1 MISTAK
7 PIQPKPNPM
16 TKLITFPN
24 GSCYVRSNRELVN
37 SLFNPINGQTASG
50 TFKVVSNGIR
60 FYKPNGEPFL
70 FLVANQHSERF
81 FVSCSSQSNGRI
93 YYNYSTSSTDAKA
106 LGLPESSLACYNL
119 ASSIWLSMKG
129 NEVTL

>member
-16 TKLITFPN
+16 TKLIAIPN

-50 TFKVVSNGIR
+50 TFKVLSNGIR
-60 FYKPNGEPFL
+60 FHKANGEPFL
-70 FLVANQHSERF
+70 FLVANKHSERF
-81 FVSCSSQSNGRI
+81 FVSCSRRPDGRI
-93 YYNYSTSSTDAKA
+93 QYQFSISSIDEKT
-106 LGLPESSLACYNL
+106 LGLPKSYLACYNL
-119 ASSIWLSMKG
+119 ASSIWLSITNQG
-129 NEVTL
+129 IS

>member
-1 MISTAK
+1 MISAAK

-50 TFKVVSNGIR
+50 TFKVLSNGIR
-60 FYKPNGEPFL
+60 FYKANGEPFL

-81 FVSCSSQSNGRI
+81 FVSCSRQPDGRI
-93 YYNYSTSSTDAKA
+93 RYQYSTSSTDEKT
-106 LGLPESSLACYNL
+106 LGLPETSLSCCNL
-119 ASSIWLSMKG
+119 ASSIWLSITKQ
-129 NEVTL
+129 E

>member
-1 MISTAK
+1 MLPTAK

-24 GSCYVRSNRELVN
+24 GSCFVRSNRELVN

-50 TFKVVSNGIR
+50 IYKVLSNGIR
-60 FYKPNGEPFL
+60 FHTANGEPFL
-70 FLVANQHSERF
+70 FLVANKHSERF
-81 FVSCSSQSNGRI
+81 FVSCSRQPDGQIRSQ
-93 YYNYSTSSTDAKA
+93 YSTSSSDEKT

-119 ASSIWLSMKG
+119 ASSIWLSITTG
-129 NEVTL
+129 